1 MQKGLERNINQYSH
15 HKEIETMNNNKLS
28 NIDILLIKSEIL
40 LASDGK
46 CAIDTDTVYK
56 LYEMFLSAQKAMR
69 EEAQSWSNYYKA
81 LH

>member
-56 LYEMFLSAQKAMR
+56 LYDLFKIAQANMKA
-69 EEAQSWSNYYKA
+69 EVYND
-81 LH
+81 

>member
-15 HKEIETMNNNKLS
+15 HKETETMKNKLS

-69 EEAQSWSNYYKA
+69 EEA
-81 LH
+81 

>member
-1 MQKGLERNINQYSH
+1 MKNE
-15 HKEIETMNNNKLS
+15 LS

-56 LYEMFLSAQKAMR
+56 LYELFKQAQINYR
-69 EEAQSWSNYYKA
+69 IEAS
-81 LH
+81 HD

>member
-1 MQKGLERNINQYSH
+1 
-15 HKEIETMNNNKLS
+15 MNTNNKLS

-56 LYEMFLSAQKAMR
+56 LYEMFLSAQKSMK
-69 EEAQSWSNYYKA
+69 EEAQS
-81 LH
+81 